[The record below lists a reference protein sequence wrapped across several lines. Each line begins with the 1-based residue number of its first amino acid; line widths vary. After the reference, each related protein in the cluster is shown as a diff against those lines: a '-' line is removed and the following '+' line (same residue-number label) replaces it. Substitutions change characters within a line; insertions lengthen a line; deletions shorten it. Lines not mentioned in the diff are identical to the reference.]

1 MTGQR
6 GNPRASR
13 ERAVLQMNQARRI
26 PMNAQRAWRVAV
38 GGVQLRLG
46 RGLDSRIVLEE
57 LLIQLDEV
65 LPLIGRLVLSED
77 RLDRA
82 HRLASAAVDA
92 LVRMDVEHRV
102 AFVDAVHRTHLDA
115 GLVLNVD
122 ARLGDDV
129 RHQVLPLAR
138 GIGGALTVRRNHRP
152 LYPNPRN
159 VSSIPLSWSR
169 LGEASDRLTA
179 RATEDLARRAT
190 SRRTG

>member
-1 MTGQR
+1 MPSGP
-6 GNPRASR
+6 GALPLNVCS
-13 ERAVLQMNQARRI
+13 
-26 PMNAQRAWRVAV
+26 
-38 GGVQLRLG
+38 VQLGLCR
-46 RGLDSRIVLEE
+46 RLDSRIVLEE
-57 LLIQLDEV
+57 LLVQLDEV

-92 LVRMDVEHRV
+92 FIRVDVEHRV
-102 AFVDAVHRTHLDA
+102 AFVDAVDRTHLDA
-115 GLVLNVD
+115 GLVLHAD

-138 GIGGALTVRRNHRP
+138 GIGSALSVSRNHRL

-169 LGEASDRLTA
+169 PGDATGRLTA
-179 RATEDLARRAT
+179 RGGEDLAHRAT